1 MSSKNFNFTYKK
13 IFQGPH
19 EPNVSGE
26 GNTNE
31 RRDINKNL
39 IHYAELKKLKPRF
52 YSEVLRKKFFVLY
65 EDSRQSLTHPRDPS
79 QSNGDLS
86 DVSIISI
93 FELISKIISIVVI
106 KKK

>member
-1 MSSKNFNFTYKK
+1 MNKMSSKNFNFTYKK

-86 DVSIISI
+86 DVSII
-93 FELISKIISIVVI
+93 FLN
-106 KKK
+106 